1 MVSLF
6 LSNCF
11 PCSAAFTQEK
21 ASNMTADDKKLTNGE
36 ASSFKQTETSTMAD
50 KNQRQLGLADAGMLK
65 KIDSLFQCNV
75 GHYISLPQI
84 VVVGNQSSGKS
95 SVLEGL
101 TNLPF
106 PKDSGL
112 CTRFATQITFKR
124 VIAPSIRVKII
135 PAKDA
140 DNEHILR
147 CRSWKKTMDALDKE
161 HFLHIMTQVSQRPA

>member
-1 MVSLF
+1 M
-6 LSNCF
+6 
-11 PCSAAFTQEK
+11 AEK
-21 ASNMTADDKKLTNGE
+21 
-36 ASSFKQTETSTMAD
+36 KQ
-50 KNQRQLGLADAGMLK
+50 KQLGLADAGMLK
-65 KIDSLFQCNV
+65 KIDNLFHCNV

-101 TNLPF
+101 TSLPF

-124 VIAPSIRVKII
+124 SQHASIAVMVI

-140 DNEHILR
+140 STEHMLK
-147 CRSWKKTMDALDKE
+147 CRAWKKTLGALDKPAFVE
-161 HFLHIMTQVSQRPA
+161 IMKEVSSEPLRCSVEKC